1 MVPLTTQVRLSC
13 IQAYEGV
20 ARIRAEDSPQ
30 IWHELL
36 NEGRQGWEDPGSL
49 AEAQDWIA
57 DTIEF
62 LKTIGAQVMDGVDE
76 TSIELELPGGRIFD
90 MSGVQY
96 ISDWA
101 IPQFYFH
108 VMTAYSILRHLG
120 VDLGKADY
128 VRHAVAYLRQ
138 EQGQV
143 SP

>member
-1 MVPLTTQVRLSC
+1 
-13 IQAYEGV
+13 
-20 ARIRAEDSPQ
+20 
-30 IWHELL
+30 
-36 NEGRQGWEDPGSL
+36 
-49 AEAQDWIA
+49 
-57 DTIEF
+57 
-62 LKTIGAQVMDGVDE
+62 MDGVDE

-128 VRHAVAYLRQ
+128 VRHAFAYLRQ